1 MGNSE
6 AVARSGRQ
14 SPVTIAPSKRKAPP
28 ERNAARSRRLIAVL
42 APLILL
48 SITLAVVIGPVE
60 IAPLT
65 VWEIVFGKVTG
76 AEGNWSNAQA
86 NIVWLIRFPRVLL
99 AGVVGAGLA
108 VIGVV
113 MQAVTRNPLA
123 DPFLLGISS
132 GAALGAVSVL
142 LIGVFAGLGI
152 FALSVG
158 AFLGAML
165 AFVLVFSLAL
175 QQGRLLPTRMILA
188 GVAASFMFSS
198 VTSFITLSDD
208 SSGAARRV
216 LFWMLGGLS
225 GARWEDLTLPA
236 LALVLGIIYLMGQSR
251 ALNALI
257 IGDETATTLGIDVHK
272 LRRRLLVVTS
282 LLTGLI
288 IAVSGTIGFV
298 GLMMPHIVRLIV
310 GTDHRR
316 VLPVSLLAGA
326 LYLIW
331 VDVIA
336 RTLFAPEEIPVG
348 IITSF
353 CGAPF
358 FLWLMRRSKGAL

>member
-1 MGNSE
+1 MSKSDALALGRRSS
-6 AVARSGRQ
+6 VA
-14 SPVTIAPSKRKAPP
+14 TAPSKRKAPP
-28 ERNAARSRRLIAVL
+28 ERNAARSRLIIAVL

-48 SITLAVVIGPVE
+48 SITLAVIIGPVE

-76 AEGNWSNAQA
+76 AEGDWSNAQA

-142 LIGVFAGLGI
+142 LMGVFAGLGI

-158 AFLGAML
+158 AFLGATL
-165 AFVLVFSLAL
+165 AFVLVFSLAI
-175 QQGRLLPTRMILA
+175 QHGRLLPTRMILA
-188 GVAASFMFSS
+188 GVAVSFMFSS

-225 GARWEDLTLPA
+225 GTQWEDLTLPA
-236 LALVLGIIYLMGQSR
+236 VALIVGIIYLMGQSR

-257 IGDETATTLGIDVHK
+257 IGDETATTLGIDVHR

-288 IAVSGTIGFV
+288 IAVSGAIGFV

-316 VLPVSLLAGA
+316 VLPVSLLTGA

-348 IITSF
+348 IITSL